1 MSVILNCNAWAQ
13 DVFGACKLG
22 DHRLTK
28 RLQTVGTQLSEAIGT
43 SLASSCQG
51 SDAALEG
58 AYRMIRNEKVKASNI
73 AEGGFQSTVK
83 NCAGK
88 NVLLA
93 IEDTTSMAFKHQVK
107 DELGDLGGPEHS
119 NYKGFIIH
127 SSLMVDGETENTIGL
142 IDQKIWCR
150 NPEDRGKKD
159 DNKERDY
166 KKRESYKWENSSNN
180 ISNRMGELMS
190 RVISVCDRE
199 SDIYEYLRYKLEN
212 NQRFIVRA
220 AHNRRLEKQSGL
232 LFDQI
237 KDAPLLG
244 EYKIDIAQ
252 KGGRAART
260 AIIELRT
267 KQITLLPR
275 NNSINKNL
283 VPLTVNVVFASE
295 KNSVFEESLQ
305 WVLLTGEDI
314 TSFTNARCVT
324 RFYEL
329 RWRIE
334 DFHKAWKTGAGAERQ
349 RMQERTNLEKMVVI
363 LGFLA
368 VRLLQLKE
376 GFAKERMLDS
386 RESKVP
392 CTTVL
397 SQDEFTVL
405 WLSVEKKKSLPKQ
418 APGLG
423 WAHRAIAKLG
433 GWNDTKRTGKASWAT
448 IWKGWFKLSE
458 RIEGYTLF
466 KDCMSSNGKVS

>member
-1 MSVILNCNAWAQ
+1 MSVILNSNDWAQ

-28 RLQTVGTQLSEAIGT
+28 RLKTVGTQLSEAIGT
-43 SLASSCQG
+43 SLASSCKG

-58 AYRMIRNEKVKASNI
+58 AYRMIRNDKVKASNI

-107 DELGDLGGPEHS
+107 DALGDLGGPKIS

-142 IDQKIWCR
+142 IDQKRWCR
-150 NPEDRGKKD
+150 DIETRGQKHQRR
-159 DNKERDY
+159 ERDY
-166 KKRESYKWENSSNN
+166 EDKESYKWEENSKN
-180 ISNRMGELMS
+180 ISKRMGELMT

-199 SDIYEYLRYKLEN
+199 SDIYDYMKYKLKN

-220 AHNRRLEKQSGL
+220 AHNRRLEEKGAH
-232 LFDQI
+232 LFDGI
-237 KDAPLLG
+237 TNAPLLG
-244 EYKIDIAQ
+244 EYEINIEQ
-252 KGGRAART
+252 KGGRVART
-260 AIIELRT
+260 AIIELRA
-267 KQITLLPR
+267 KQITLLTPEKS
-275 NNSINKNL
+275 NEKI
-283 VPLTVNVVFASE
+283 PLTINAVFATE
-295 KNSVFEESLQ
+295 KTTKNFEGSLQ
-305 WVLLTGEDI
+305 WVLLTTEDAMDFI
-314 TSFTNARCVT
+314 NARRIT
-324 RFYEL
+324 RYYEL

-349 RMQERTNLEKMVVI
+349 RMQESDNLEKMIVI
-363 LGFLA
+363 LGFIA

-376 GFAKERMLDS
+376 GFEKERTLDS

-392 CTTVL
+392 CTTIL

-405 WLSVEKKKSLPKQ
+405 WLSVEKKKSVPKQ

-458 RIEGYTLF
+458 RIEGYTIF
-466 KDCMSSNGKVS
+466 KEFMFLKGKVS